1 MAAPTGIGLYRFLLL
16 LHALT
21 NYQPTC
27 PPSALPI
34 NRQNRRPTST
44 PLHSVNSR
52 PCDRTSDAPPAPP
65 TGQLNS
71 GLLFRQSPGIT
82 RRPAGTSAPSA
93 GDTPLRL
100 PSSSHPYALAPLPT
114 QPPSSRPSAAHAHQ
128 HADSQ
133 PADRPTHAPVHRV
146 PLRGHDPQRINPL
159 RRFVNRAPRRNPTAH
174 HPAVKVSRVTPLS
187 GAYLDPHPRD
197 T

>member
-1 MAAPTGIGLYRFLLL
+1 MAAPTGIELYRFLLL
-16 LHALT
+16 LRALT

-27 PPSALPI
+27 PPSALPT
-34 NRQNRRPTST
+34 NRQNRRRTST

-52 PCDRTSDAPPAPP
+52 PCDRTSAAPPASP
-65 TGQLNS
+65 TGQLNG
-71 GLLFRQSPGIT
+71 GLPFRQSPGIT
-82 RRPAGTSAPSA
+82 SRPAGASALSA
-93 GDTPLRL
+93 GDAPLRL

-146 PLRGHDPQRINPL
+146 PLRGHDARRTKTPFEDLSTSHRVATPQRITL
-159 RRFVNRAPRRNPTAH
+159 LLKS
-174 HPAVKVSRVTPLS
+174 PA
-187 GAYLDPHPRD
+187 
-197 T
+197 